1 MVPDAPSPFV
11 ELPQTDWVCANAL
24 AFAVYDRFPVS
35 PGHVLVITRRVVPT
49 FFECTA
55 DEQAALMELVGEV
68 KRLLDQRDP
77 KPNGYNVGFNSGAA
91 AGQTVPHVHVHVIPR
106 YAGDM
111 ADPRGGVRHVIP
123 EKGNYLAESRP
134 LAPQAEPN
142 KPLAEQAVYF
152 LTTGPDRPLWHR
164 LADRLPGAS
173 EIDLLASFVQTSG
186 LDLVGKSLFRAI
198 AAGAKV
204 RLLVG
209 DYLGITSPEALRLLL
224 GWMEMAGAG
233 LETRLA
239 ELENLRGSPD
249 SFHPKAWR
257 IADASG
263 GIVVVGSSN
272 LSRAALETGVE
283 WNLVGETSGSG
294 TLDRELSA
302 AFDDLWQQAT
312 PLSAEVVER
321 YAARAAEAAELRR
334 AWDGGPDGSIKALS
348 GSEGIKGNQP
358 PNSPCAP
365 APPFTPRPWQQEALA
380 SLAAIRSDGY
390 SKALV
395 AVATGLG
402 KTWLA
407 AFDVIAVGRE
417 LGRPP
422 RVLVIAHRA
431 EILAQAE
438 ATLRQAM
445 ESEWRD
451 GAASPGFRRGL
462 LGIPVSYVAGS
473 SCDLTGQLVIAS
485 IQKLSRPDSLAAL
498 AAAAPFDYCVIDEVH
513 HAEAPSYR
521 RVLARLSELSR
532 AAPSFT
538 LGLTATPERTDGV
551 DVATLF
557 DDILAYQATIGD
569 GIAEGSLV
577 PFRYRGLKDDVDFEQ
592 IPWRN
597 GRFDPAVLEAAL
609 ENAPRMERLWAEW
622 EKGGCT
628 HLPQGNGGCHLFPR
642 RTLVFCCSR
651 RHAVFARDWLRKRGV
666 AAAAVFSDAA
676 GLGGPV
682 SDPRMASLAAFHAG
696 TLSALCVV
704 DLFNEGVDIPLV
716 DRVVMLRP
724 TESKIVFL
732 QQLGRGL
739 RAADG
744 KLRLEVIDFVG
755 NHRVFASRLVHLLS
769 LAPAATAA
777 DATGLALLKRYL
789 DGREPALPEGCVLDV
804 ELEAKELLARFL
816 PAGRAAV
823 EEAYRGMRAEL
834 GRRPTPT
841 ELLHAHYLPHTLRAA
856 HGSWFGFC
864 RAEGDLDAS
873 EERIVERFGAWLG
886 MLETTNLNKSYKMV
900 VLRVLLD
907 RDALWDGMEID
918 ALATACRQFL
928 VSHPALRADLEGT
941 AFAVPPVAAGWQPAE
956 SGPDPAFTS
965 YWLEWPLSRWMADQ
979 AGQRWFTRRGDR
991 FVADFT
997 CPPELRAAFESLT
1010 GELVDLR
1017 LAHYTHTRLSSQKAP
1032 RGSEGAP
1039 LSTTFRAKVSHSGGK
1054 PILFLPTVESVP
1066 SRPTG
1071 PTRVRLPDGREWVFR
1086 FVKVACNVAHPAD
1099 AASARGNNALP
1110 ALLRDWFGPD
1120 AGLPGTNFEVEFTAT
1135 DGQWLAMP
1143 HKSPERER
1151 GGSGSEP
1158 PPNHQ
1163 RPSIAPPPP
1172 LTDSPPPAARYTTHV
1187 PVYDLTAAAGFWGPE
1202 SVPEEIG
1209 WTEVPGVSLKPGM
1222 FVSRVTGT
1230 SMEPLIPDGSWC
1242 LFRQCP
1248 AGSREGRIVL
1258 VQLGTDGSGENGGR
1272 FTVKKYHSEK
1282 TVTAE
1287 GWRHDRIQLLPVNP
1301 AFELI
1306 EIEPGDAV
1314 DLIIVGEFAIRC

>member
-1 MVPDAPSPFV
+1 MESAAPSPFV
-11 ELPQTDWVCANAL
+11 EVPEAEWVCANGL
-24 AFAVYDRFPVS
+24 CFAIYDSYPVS

-55 DEQAALMELVGEV
+55 AEQVALMELVGEV
-68 KRLLDQRDP
+68 KALLDERLDP
-77 KPNGYNVGFNSGAA
+77 KPDGYNVGFNAGAA

-106 YAGDM
+106 YTGDM
-111 ADPRGGVRHVIP
+111 GDPRGGVRHVIP
-123 EKGNYLAESRP
+123 EKGNYLAETLS
-134 LAPQAEPN
+134 
-142 KPLAEQAVYF
+142 
-152 LTTGPDRPLWHR
+152 LTTGPNRPLWQR
-164 LADRLPGAS
+164 LASRLPGAS
-173 EIDLLASFVQTSG
+173 EIDLLASFVQPSG
-186 LDLVGKSLFRAI
+186 LALIEKSLFSAL

-209 DYLGITSPEALRLLL
+209 DYLGITSPDALRQLL
-224 GWMEMAGAG
+224 GWINYGGPAFAA
-233 LETRLA
+233 RLA
-239 ELENLRGSPD
+239 ELEHLRGSPS

-294 TLDRELSA
+294 GLDRELIA

-312 PLSAEVVER
+312 PLVADVIER
-321 YAARAAEAAELRR
+321 YAAKVGQASACRL
-334 AWDGGPDGSIKALS
+334 WDPLAKDDRLKPVLL
-348 GSEGIKGNQP
+348 
-358 PNSPCAP
+358 
-365 APPFTPRPWQQEALA
+365 PRPWQAEALV
-380 SLAAIRSDGY
+380 SLAAIRAQGY
-390 SKALV
+390 SRALV

-407 AFDVIAVGRE
+407 AFDVVAHGKA

-438 ATLRQAM
+438 TTLRQAV
-445 ESEWRD
+445 RP
-451 GAASPGFRRGL
+451 AS
-462 LGIPVSYVAGS
+462 VSYVAGA
-473 SCDLTGQLVIAS
+473 SCDLSCQLVIAS
-485 IQKLSRPDSLAAL
+485 IQKLCRPDSLLALDAAE
-498 AAAAPFDYCVIDEVH
+498 PFDYCVIDEVH

-521 RVLARLSELSR
+521 RVIARLPR
-532 AAPSFT
+532 HARSFT

-609 ENAPRMERLWAEW
+609 ENAPRMERLWEEW
-622 EKGGCT
+622 KKGDSH
-628 HLPQGNGGCHLFPR
+628 HLPVAAGDTAPAEGRGLETNGGCHLFPPR

-651 RHAVFARDWLRKRGV
+651 RHAVFVRDWLRKKGV
-666 AAAAVFSDAA
+666 SAAAVFSESGTGFSLSNPRTTSPAEP
-676 GLGGPV
+676 LSLR

-739 RAADG
+739 RAAEG
-744 KLRLEVIDFVG
+744 KTRLEVIDFVG

-769 LAPAATAA
+769 LATAATAA
-777 DATGLALLKRYL
+777 DATGFALLKRYL

-873 EERIVERFGAWLG
+873 EERVVERFGAWLG

-907 RDALWDGMEID
+907 RDALWDGLEIPR
-918 ALATACRQFL
+918 LAAACRSFL
-928 VSHPALRADLEGT
+928 ENHPALRADLEG
-941 AFAVPPVAAGWQPAE
+941 A
-956 SGPDPAFTS
+956 AFTRVPGDAARDMENFAAW
-965 YWLEWPLSRWMADQ
+965 WLEWPLSRWMDDQ
-979 AGQRWFTRRGDR
+979 SGQRWFTRRGDS
-991 FVADFT
+991 FVAHFT

-1017 LAHYTHTRLSSQKAP
+1017 LAHYTHSRLSSQKAL
-1032 RGSEGAP
+1032 RGSDGAP

-1054 PILFLPTVESVP
+1054 PILFLPAVESVP

-1120 AGLPGTNFEVEFTAT
+1120 AGLPGTNFEVDFTSI
-1135 DGQWLAMP
+1135 DGQWSAAPQSRTGFSL
-1143 HKSPERER
+1143 SN
-1151 GGSGSEP
+1151 P
-1158 PPNHQ
+1158 PPT
-1163 RPSIAPPPP
+1163 PTPAAPLPL
-1172 LTDSPPPAARYTTHV
+1172 LTDNPPPAARYTTHV
-1187 PVYDLTAAAGFWGPE
+1187 PVYDLTVAAGFWGPE

-1222 FVSRVTGT
+1222 FVARVTGT
-1230 SMEPLIPDGSWC
+1230 SMEPLIADGSWC
-1242 LFRQCP
+1242 LFRPCP

-1258 VQLGTDGSGENGGR
+1258 VQLSTDGAGENGGR

-1282 TVTAE
+1282 TVTAD
-1287 GWRHDRIQLLPVNP
+1287 GWRHDRIQLLPLNP
-1301 AFELI
+1301 AFEPI
-1306 EIEPGDAV
+1306 EIEPEEGA
-1314 DLIIVGEFAIRC
+1314 DLMIVGEHIQCLAHRSN